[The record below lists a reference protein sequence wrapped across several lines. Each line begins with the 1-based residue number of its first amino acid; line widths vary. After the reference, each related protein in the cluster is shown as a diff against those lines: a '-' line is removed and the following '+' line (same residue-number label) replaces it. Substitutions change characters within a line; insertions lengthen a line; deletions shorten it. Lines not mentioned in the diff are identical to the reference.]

1 MLQSNDEVL
10 FPRKLGSQGNWRHWC
25 GCCFRVLQTVALW
38 RTESA
43 ILVGWT
49 LAEFGHRISTEVSC
63 GDNLVVG
70 DRGHA

>member
-1 MLQSNDEVL
+1 MTRYSS
-10 FPRKLGSQGNWRHWC
+10 LGNLAAKETGDMC